1 METEICYG
9 ADRIKVII
17 PDDSI
22 ILTTNKISIKNEN
35 NLLKDSFKNPINSI
49 GIDEFI
55 KGSKK
60 LLIIVNDATRP
71 TPTSKILEFIYPKFS
86 NHTDFKIL
94 VATGSH
100 RLPTEE
106 EKRYIFGNIYDNLK
120 GNIFFNDAKNEDQYE
135 YFGKTKN
142 GTEVFFNKLI
152 NEYKNII
159 IIGSVE
165 PHYFAGYTGGR
176 KAFLPGAASY
186 RTIEMNHK
194 FALNENAQ
202 TFKLEG
208 NPVHEDMIEAVKLI
222 KNTNIFSI
230 QCVLTTD
237 NKIYAITT
245 GDLNQSF
252 KVAIKYTNDIY
263 SVKLKNKANIVLTI
277 APYPMDIDL
286 YQSQKALENGKL
298 ALEED
303 GVIILVSKCRCGI
316 GEDTFFKLLCKADS
330 PRKIFDTLSNEY
342 KLGYHKA
349 AKIAQIGLKSEIW
362 AVTDLDDDTIKK
374 AMLRPYSDIQNAIDD
389 AIKLIKLKGKKPKI
403 VVMPSGSLTVPLI

>member
-1 METEICYG
+1 METEIHYG
-9 ADRIKVII
+9 TDRIKVII

-22 ILTTNKISIKNEN
+22 ILNTNNISIKNEN
-35 NLLKDSFKNPINSI
+35 NLLKNSFKKQINSI

-71 TPTSKILEFIYPKFS
+71 TPTSKILEFIYHKFS
-86 NHTDFKIL
+86 NHNNFKIL

-100 RLPTEE
+100 RLPNEE
-106 EKRYIFGNIYDNLK
+106 EKRYIFGYLYDYLK
-120 GNIFFNDAKNEDQYE
+120 GNIFFNDAKNENQYD

-142 GTEVFFNKLI
+142 GTEVFFNKII

-159 IIGSVE
+159 VIGSVE

-176 KAFLPGAASY
+176 KAFLPGIASY

-202 TFKLEG
+202 TFKLKG

-222 KNTNIFSI
+222 KNINIFSI

-252 KVAIKYTNDIY
+252 NAAIKYTNEIY
-263 SVKLKNKANIVLTI
+263 NVKLKNKANIVLTI
-277 APYPMDIDL
+277 AQYPMDIDL
-286 YQSQKALENGKL
+286 YQSQKAIENGKL
-298 ALEED
+298 AMEEG
-303 GVIILVSKCRCGI
+303 GVIILISKCRCGI
-316 GEDTFFKLLCKADS
+316 GEDAFFKLLCRAKS
-330 PRKIFDTLSNEY
+330 PKKIFDILSREY

-362 AVTDLDDDTIKK
+362 VVSDIDDNTIKK
-374 AMLRPYSDIQNAIDD
+374 TMLKPYSNIQNAIDD
-389 AIKLIKLKGKKPKI
+389 AVKLIKSKGKKPKM
-403 VVMPSGSLTVPLI
+403 VVIPSGSLTVPLI